1 MLLVLKLLN
10 IGVNLIVA
18 TFMGSCIIIGF
29 VFFLIGFQGERLSKL
44 AKGKQTRID
53 LIKIFSTLGI
63 LAVILLLSF
72 ESLRTTGHLA
82 FASPD
87 PETARQVGVKLM
99 LLGMA
104 QGAWFFVSL
113 KWLLPLVFDPV
124 NLNKKQTRVV
134 ITAPLLNLLAGLF
147 TFLRAGTFK
156 DAPLWF

>member
-72 ESLRTTGHLA
+72 ESLRTT
-82 FASPD
+82 
-87 PETARQVGVKLM
+87 
-99 LLGMA
+99 
-104 QGAWFFVSL
+104 
-113 KWLLPLVFDPV
+113 
-124 NLNKKQTRVV
+124 
-134 ITAPLLNLLAGLF
+134 
-147 TFLRAGTFK
+147 
-156 DAPLWF
+156 